1 VPDTFDSLPRD
12 LAAAHALIL
21 AERIARLKSE
31 ERAARA
37 AADLIHAQATAS
49 SADALIARLSLEI
62 EKLRRTL
69 YGARSE
75 RKERLINQLEMQL
88 EDAEADAIEDELAAE
103 RSAPSTLVKSFER
116 KRPARKPFPEHLP
129 RERVVIAAPTN
140 CPCCGSTKLSKL
152 GEDVTETLEV
162 VPRQWKVIQTVRERF
177 SCRQCEAITQPPA
190 PFHVTPRGF
199 AGPSLLA
206 MILFEKFGQ
215 HQPLNRQS
223 ERYSREGVDLSLSTL
238 ADQVGACAAALRP
251 LHAVIEAHVLAA
263 ERLHGDDTMVP
274 ILAKGQTETG
284 RVWVYVRDDR
294 PFGGKDPPAALFYA
308 SRDRTREHPERHLS
322 GYAGILQADA
332 FDGYNRLYLPDRKP
346 GLIVEALCWS
356 HARRKFF
363 ELADIAANA
372 RRGKNAPPISPIAL
386 EAVKRIDALFD
397 IEREIN
403 GLTAEARLRA
413 RRKPW
418 SRGWKALEG
427 WMRAE
432 RAKLSRHAAVAK
444 AIDYMLTRWGAFA
457 RFLHDGRICL
467 TNNAAERALRGLA
480 LGRKSWLFAGSER
493 GAERAASMYTLI
505 QTAKLNNVDP
515 QAWLADVL
523 ARIADTPQT
532 QISELLPWN
541 WRPNPLHRAAA

>member
-1 VPDTFDSLPRD
+1 MPDTFDSLPRD

-223 ERYSREGVDLSLSTL
+223 VPRGDQGENPATIRMRTPMGADRREG
-238 ADQVGACAAALRP
+238 
-251 LHAVIEAHVLAA
+251 
-263 ERLHGDDTMVP
+263 
-274 ILAKGQTETG
+274 
-284 RVWVYVRDDR
+284 
-294 PFGGKDPPAALFYA
+294 
-308 SRDRTREHPERHLS
+308 
-322 GYAGILQADA
+322 
-332 FDGYNRLYLPDRKP
+332 
-346 GLIVEALCWS
+346 
-356 HARRKFF
+356 
-363 ELADIAANA
+363 
-372 RRGKNAPPISPIAL
+372 
-386 EAVKRIDALFD
+386 
-397 IEREIN
+397 
-403 GLTAEARLRA
+403 EAR
-413 RRKPW
+413 P
-418 SRGWKALEG
+418 
-427 WMRAE
+427 
-432 RAKLSRHAAVAK
+432 
-444 AIDYMLTRWGAFA
+444 
-457 RFLHDGRICL
+457 
-467 TNNAAERALRGLA
+467 
-480 LGRKSWLFAGSER
+480 
-493 GAERAASMYTLI
+493 
-505 QTAKLNNVDP
+505 
-515 QAWLADVL
+515 
-523 ARIADTPQT
+523 
-532 QISELLPWN
+532 
-541 WRPNPLHRAAA
+541 